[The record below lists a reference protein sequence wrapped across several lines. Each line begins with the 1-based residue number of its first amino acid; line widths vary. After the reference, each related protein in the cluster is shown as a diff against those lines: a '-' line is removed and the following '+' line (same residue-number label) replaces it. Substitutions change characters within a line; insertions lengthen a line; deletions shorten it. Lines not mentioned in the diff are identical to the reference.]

1 MSLACDPWVIRAL
14 HRGAKMHTAPR
25 RVRSN
30 VTGPK
35 CGSQFRALL
44 QRGRKNVTSGD
55 LYADDQCKLI
65 GTETMQFESSMLR
78 AMSGIDFED
87 KDYKLSLVRVNP
99 RSTRSPTKVTRLLVD
114 DAM

>member
-1 MSLACDPWVIRAL
+1 
-14 HRGAKMHTAPR
+14 
-25 RVRSN
+25 
-30 VTGPK
+30 
-35 CGSQFRALL
+35 
-44 QRGRKNVTSGD
+44 
-55 LYADDQCKLI
+55 
-65 GTETMQFESSMLR
+65 MQFESSMLR